1 MPWDKLVSSIE
12 EAKTLARPIDFD
24 YLDLLEKK
32 FYTLRKYTPTLLQ
45 SLEFRSTKSAE
56 PLMKAIEIVRD
67 MNETGKRKVP
77 EGAPLEFVSNRW
89 QSHVY
94 DDDGTI
100 NRHYYEM
107 AVLTELRNYI
117 RSGDV
122 SIVGS
127 RQHKDFDEYLVSR
140 EDWGQIKLN
149 QTKLAVS
156 MSADEYIKERMESLS
171 KRLEWVSLNVD
182 ELEGINLENGKLHI
196 NRLEKDVPT
205 EARDFSVSLYELL
218 PRIKL
223 TDLLMDVARWTGFQE
238 QFVHAST
245 NRPPNEEETRVVL
258 ATLMAMGTNVG
269 LTKMAEATPGISYR
283 QMANTAQ
290 WRLYEDAM
298 NKAQAVLVNFHH
310 RLTLPSYWG
319 DGTTSSSDGM
329 RVQIGVAAL
338 HADANPHYGTGKGA
352 TIYRFVSDQFSS
364 FYTKV
369 INTNSRDAVHVIDGL
384 LHHETDLAIE
394 EHYTDTA
401 GYTDQV
407 FGLTHLLGFRFAPR
421 LRDLADSKLYTI
433 GKANEFSKLEKLL
446 RGQINTKVI
455 RENYDDVLRL
465 AHSIREGTV
474 SASLV
479 MGKLCSYSRQNRLAT
494 ALREM
499 GRIEK
504 TIFILDYVSSESM
517 RRRIHRGLN
526 KGEAMNALARAIF
539 FGKHGELRERALQ
552 DQLQRASALN
562 ILINAISVWNTLYLT
577 KATEFQTKKGVLNE
591 ELLNHISPLGWEH
604 INFLGEYT
612 FNTNPPTTENAS
624 RPLRTREKDA

>member
-1 MPWDKLVSSIE
+1 MAYLLDLIQDLTDQAFEIHDRQIMSLLSKGRKAQEEIQKQNGKSINEKVVHFASMGDALIKARNEGIDPFVALEAVMPWDKLVASVE
-12 EAKTLARPIDFD
+12 EAKSLARPVDYD

-32 FYTLRKYTPTLLQ
+32 FYTLRKYTPTFLK
-45 SLEFRSTKSAE
+45 SLEFRSTRSAE
-56 PLMKAIEIVRD
+56 SLMRAVDIIRD
-67 MNETGKRKVP
+67 MNESGKRKVP

-89 QSHVY
+89 QRHVY
-94 DDDGTI
+94 DDDGSI

-140 EDWGQIKLN
+140 EDWEQIKPSHVP
-149 QTKLAVS
+149 LAVDTS
-156 MSADEYIKERMESLS
+156 VEAYLEERMESLR
-171 KRLEWVSLNVD
+171 KRLDWLSSNV
-182 ELEGINLENGKLHI
+182 EALESVNLESGKLHI
-196 NRLEKDVPT
+196 DRLEKDVPD

-223 TDLLMDVARWTGFQE
+223 TDLLMDVARWTGFHE

-245 NRPPNEEETRVVL
+245 NRMPNEEETIVVM

-269 LTKMAEATPGISYR
+269 LTKMAESTPGVSYR
-283 QMANTAQ
+283 QLANVAQ

-310 RLTLPSYWG
+310 RLALSSYWG

-329 RVQIGVAAL
+329 RVPIGVSAL
-338 HADANPHYGTGKGA
+338 HADANPHYGHGKGA

-369 INTNSRDAVHVIDGL
+369 INTNARDAVHVIDGL
-384 LHHETDLAIE
+384 LHHETDLIIE

-421 LRDLADSKLYTI
+421 LRDLSDSKLFTF
-433 GKANEFSKLEKLL
+433 GKPTDFPKLETLL
-446 RGQINTKVI
+446 RGQVNAKVI
-455 RENYDDVLRL
+455 RDNFDDVLRL
-465 AHSIREGTV
+465 AYSIREGTV
-474 SASLV
+474 SASPM
-479 MGKLCSYSRQNRLAT
+479 MGKLGSYARQNRLAT
-494 ALREM
+494 ALPW
-499 GRIEK
+499 G
-504 TIFILDYVSSESM
+504 TS
-517 RRRIHRGLN
+517 
-526 KGEAMNALARAIF
+526 
-539 FGKHGELRERALQ
+539 
-552 DQLQRASALN
+552 
-562 ILINAISVWNTLYLT
+562 
-577 KATEFQTKKGVLNE
+577 
-591 ELLNHISPLGWEH
+591 
-604 INFLGEYT
+604 
-612 FNTNPPTTENAS
+612 
-624 RPLRTREKDA
+624 